1 MFVKKRLLIE
11 MGMGIDQHG
20 QSPTKAA
27 IKAIKNAIQNVYITG
42 LIEIFDIKNLEEIEI
57 LAELGV
63 PDPDMVDIKEV
74 KTAFPIQGNINIDV
88 KNGGLKIKAL
98 KIEELKDINDEV
110 IICCAAVSV
119 FVQAK

>member
-1 MFVKKRLLIE
+1 MKKRLLIE

-27 IKAIKNAIQNVYITG
+27 VKAIKNAIQNVYITG
-42 LIEIFDIKNLEEIEI
+42 LIEIFNIKNLEEIEI

-63 PDPDMVDIKEV
+63 PNPNMIDIEELKA
-74 KTAFPIQGNINIDV
+74 AFPIQGNIRIEV
-88 KNGGLKIKAL
+88 KDGGMKIKAL
-98 KIEELKDINDEV
+98 KIEELKDLSDEV

-119 FVQAK
+119 FVNVN

>member
-1 MFVKKRLLIE
+1 MKKRLLIE

-98 KIEELKDINDEV
+98 KIEELKDLNDEV